1 MKKKERE
8 REKETSRNRS
18 DARAYITRGPSATF
32 TDSSS
37 RFLSSERE
45 RERREASKAI
55 LSIDIDEKRITYL
68 KYTREHVTRSPT
80 VSWKVLRYPSSIRVV
95 TILSLR
101 HGGEQWKLLE
111 DKISKERDWYIRKFH
126 PVSFSFFSEQKRYKL
141 YHNRA
146 ATIISYFVVPLH
158 RA

>member
-37 RFLSSERE
+37 RFLSSKRE
-45 RERREASKAI
+45 REKRREASKTI

-80 VSWKVLRYPSSIRVV
+80 VSWKVFFQ
-95 TILSLR
+95 TLSL
-101 HGGEQWKLLE
+101 
-111 DKISKERDWYIRKFH
+111 FH
-126 PVSFSFFSEQKRYKL
+126 SSSNDFILTSRWGTMEIAR
-141 YHNRA
+141 R
-146 ATIISYFVVPLH
+146 
-158 RA
+158 